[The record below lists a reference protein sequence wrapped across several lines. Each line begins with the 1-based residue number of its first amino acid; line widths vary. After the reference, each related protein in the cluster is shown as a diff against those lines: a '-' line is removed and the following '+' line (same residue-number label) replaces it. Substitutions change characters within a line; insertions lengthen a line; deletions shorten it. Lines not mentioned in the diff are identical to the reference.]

1 MNRNKCGWRQLQIC
15 FGGLQMISVGIDVSK
30 EKSTV
35 CILKPYGEIVSKP
48 FEINHVEKELA
59 ELATMLLRFDD
70 EVKVVMEATGIYHLP
85 VLTYLIEKKIF
96 VSVINPFVMKE
107 YRCQGLRRVKTDKQD
122 AITIS
127 NYGIDHWFQLKNYE
141 PNSRIY
147 EELKLLGRQYQH
159 YMRMRIGSVLELT
172 HLLDYTMPGI
182 KTLLKGWNETNG
194 KDKLSDFVD
203 EYWHYDNI
211 TKKSEKQFVNSYLK
225 WAEKR
230 GYHQSQDKAVKI
242 YALAKE
248 SIPTLP
254 SSTPS
259 VKMLVQEAVQVL
271 REVDNTLMKILTQ
284 MQLLAKT
291 LSEYPVVRAMG
302 GVGNVLAPKLIAE
315 IGDVRRFYNGKALI
329 AYAGIDA
336 PPYQSGKFVG
346 TERKI
351 SKRGSAALRKIGY
364 EVMRCLK
371 THTAPEDDAVYQ
383 FILKKERE
391 GKSKRV
397 AKIAGL
403 NKFLRIYY
411 ARVMEV
417 YQ

>member
-1 MNRNKCGWRQLQIC
+1 
-15 FGGLQMISVGIDVSK
+15 MISVGIDVSK

-35 CILKPYGEIVSKP
+35 CILKPYGEVVSRP
-48 FEINHVEKELA
+48 FEVCHVEKELS
-59 ELATMLLRFDD
+59 ELTSMLLRLNDD
-70 EVKVVMEATGIYHLP
+70 IRVVMEATGIYHLP
-85 VLTYLIEKKIF
+85 VLSYLKEKGLF
-96 VSVINPFVMKE
+96 VAVINPFEMKE

-127 NYGIDHWFQLKNYE
+127 NYGIDHWYRLKNYE
-141 PNSRIY
+141 AEESVY
-147 EELKLLGRQYQH
+147 AELKLLGRQYRH
-159 YMRMRIGSVLELT
+159 YMRMRVESVLELT

-194 KDKLSDFVD
+194 KDKLGDFAE

-211 TKKSEKQFVNSYLK
+211 TKKPEEQFIESYLK
-225 WAEKR
+225 WAKEK

-248 SIPTLP
+248 GIPTVP
-254 SSTPS
+254 SDTPS
-259 VKMLVQEAVQVL
+259 TKMLVQEAVRVL
-271 REVDNTLMKILTQ
+271 REVDNTLMTILTQ
-284 MQLLAKT
+284 MQALAKS
-291 LSEYPVVRAMG
+291 LPEYPVVRAMG

-315 IGDVRRFYNGKALI
+315 IGDVRRFHSGKALI
-329 AYAGIDA
+329 AHAGIDA
-336 PPYQSGKFVG
+336 PPYQSGQFIG

-351 SKRGSAALRKIGY
+351 SKRGSSSLRKIGY

-371 THTAPEDDAVYQ
+371 THKEPEDAAVYR
-383 FILKKERE
+383 FILKKEKE
-391 GKSKRV
+391 GKSKRG

-417 YQ
+417 YQN